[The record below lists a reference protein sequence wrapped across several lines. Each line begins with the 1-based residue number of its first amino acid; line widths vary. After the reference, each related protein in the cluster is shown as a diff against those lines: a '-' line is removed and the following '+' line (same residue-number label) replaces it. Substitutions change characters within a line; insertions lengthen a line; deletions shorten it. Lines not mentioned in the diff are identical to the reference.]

1 MPYKVKGKCIYKK
14 DTGKK
19 VGCTKGDIKDY
30 LAALHTNVID
40 ESTNKLQFTK
50 PKFEFEWMEAIRYP
64 EFEEMGKD
72 GWVEIA
78 KNGHTEIYSDIKD
91 VLGNVDLDFNS
102 LEEPKKERFH
112 KAFNNRKIETP
123 IAVKFSDSDYDL
135 VAGNTRLSGLVNNGI
150 TNFPIWIV
158 DISHLME
165 NMINEN
171 FNEVQFHKQEYYR
184 GVGLDEAIK
193 ACESGHL
200 IYFSNDPMPYDWEV
214 IEYSM
219 GGEARDASEEDIENF
234 VKSIVYWKP
243 INKGVNLTT
252 DLENA
257 MGYSDIVL
265 TVNIDGD
272 YAEFSDS
279 HIFARNPNECKVIK
293 VYYKHKEYT
302 PQEFLNLGKNMIN
315 EDKIKGGKADKITKE
330 DIAKKFGVTVDNIN
344 KELEM
349 GVEVELEH
357 TKSRR
362 LAKEIAMDH
371 LTEIPDYY
379 TRLKKMEK
387 QGESKWKKREKKL
400 DESLR
405 DYICD
410 LIRINLN
417 N

>member
-1 MPYKVKGKCIYKK
+1 MPYKVKGKCVYKK

-30 LAALHTNVID
+30 LAALHANVID

-91 VLGNVDLDFNS
+91 VLGNVELDFNS

-165 NMINEN
+165 
-171 FNEVQFHKQEYYR
+171 
-184 GVGLDEAIK
+184 
-193 ACESGHL
+193 
-200 IYFSNDPMPYDWEV
+200 
-214 IEYSM
+214 
-219 GGEARDASEEDIENF
+219 
-234 VKSIVYWKP
+234 
-243 INKGVNLTT
+243 T
-252 DLENA
+252 
-257 MGYSDIVL
+257 
-265 TVNIDGD
+265 
-272 YAEFSDS
+272 
-279 HIFARNPNECKVIK
+279 
-293 VYYKHKEYT
+293 
-302 PQEFLNLGKNMIN
+302 MIN